1 MQTFDVAKEL
11 SEAIIRRRGHLHAY
25 GSFDPATTALLVV
38 DMQNYFVSEEERTG
52 CGPAREIVPNIN
64 RLAAG
69 LRAGGGH
76 VVWIVTEA
84 TKEADEAWS
93 NFYETHSEDSGAN
106 RRKVLV
112 PRQSAYEIWPGLEV
126 SDTDTQFVKARYS
139 AFLKAPGGDLEA
151 ILKERDI
158 VSVLVTGVATNV
170 CCESTARDAM
180 MVGFRTIMVSDGN
193 AAYEEHFH
201 QATMRNFLSVFGDVH
216 STDDLLGIIG
226 GLQAAE

>member
-1 MQTFDVAKEL
+1 
-11 SEAIIRRRGHLHAY
+11 
-25 GSFDPATTALLVV
+25 V

-93 NFYETHSEDSGAN
+93 NFYETHSEASGAN

-112 PRQSAYEIWPGLEV
+112 PGQSAYEIWPGLEV

-139 AFLKAPGGDLEA
+139 AFLKAPGGDLDA

-158 VSVLVTGVATNV
+158 ESVLVAGVATNV

-193 AAYEEHFH
+193 AAYEDHFH

-216 STDDLLGIIG
+216 STDDLLGVIG
-226 GLQAAE
+226 GRQAAE